1 MKNTHFHALVLLIVF
16 ALPSHG
22 FAQEEIFLWE
32 QGAPGFEDR
41 KDEPQKAK
49 DWWVKN
55 IHNPSITVFL
65 PPEALNTGA
74 AVIICPGGG
83 HRELVFDEEGTKTA
97 KFFNELGVAAFVLK
111 YRLSKEADS
120 PYSVDIHPEQ
130 DMKRAMRLVRSR
142 ATSWNIDKNKIGAMG
157 FSAGAEVVAKVA
169 YTSTQGEV
177 SPRDAIDKLS
187 AKPNFQILI
196 YPGPAGIPD
205 TIPADTPP
213 AFVLVA
219 NDDPCCS
226 EPALKLLQGYRAA
239 KLPIEAH
246 FFAKGGHG
254 FNMGD
259 RSDLKTLKT
268 WPTRLKYWIEDSGL
282 LVKK

>member
-1 MKNTHFHALVLLIVF
+1 MKEFIRYLMFCLVIVS
-16 ALPSHG
+16 LPG
-22 FAQEEIFLWE
+22 FSQEEISLWE
-32 QGAPGFEDR
+32 NGAPGFESR
-41 KDEPQKAK
+41 KNEPQKAK

-55 IHNPSITVFL
+55 VHNPSITAFI
-65 PPEALNTGA
+65 PDKAISTGA
-74 AVIICPGGG
+74 AVVICPGGG

-97 KFFNELGVAAFVLK
+97 QFFNELGIAAFVLK
-111 YRLSKEADS
+111 YRLSKEEGS
-120 PYSVDIHPEQ
+120 PYLVDVHPEQ

-142 ATSWNIDKNKIGAMG
+142 AKEWGIDENRIGAMG

-169 YTSTQGEV
+169 YTSTKGSA
-177 SPRDAIDKLS
+177 SPLDVIDALS
-187 AKPNFQILI
+187 AKPNFQVLI
-196 YPGPAGIPD
+196 YPGPSGIPD
-205 TIPADTPP
+205 VIPSTAPP

-226 EPALKLLQGYRAA
+226 GPALKLLQGYRDA
-239 KLPIEAH
+239 KLSIEAH

-259 RSDLKTLKT
+259 RSELKTLKT
-268 WPTRLKYWIEDSGL
+268 WPTRLKYWIEDSGI